1 MSRVHGMDL
10 RLVAYFVA
18 VVDHGGVTKAAK
30 ALYIAQPSLSQAIRS
45 LERQLGTQLFDRSG
59 RGLTLTADGRA
70 FAGPARQ
77 ILADVEAAKRRVH
90 AVRDLLTGR
99 LEIAV
104 LSALSADPLPE
115 LTSALH
121 RTHPGILVTV
131 RDPGSSSGVLSQVR
145 QGEAELGLTDAPVK
159 GHMLRTQE
167 LWEHE
172 IALVLPP
179 DLATAL
185 PDPVPLAAIGDIP
198 LVLESSGAGGRA
210 ALDDVLG
217 QAVGFVA
224 VECAHRQ
231 AIWELVMHGAG
242 ATFLPRRIAETEL
255 RNVVV
260 RSTSPQVRRTVRLVF
275 RPGPLSPAATA
286 FLNVAADMSR
296 RRLS

>member
-145 QGEAELGLTDAPVK
+145 QGEAELGLTDVPVK
-159 GHMLRTQE
+159 SDMLRTRE

-179 DLATAL
+179 DLAASL

-198 LVLESSGAGGRA
+198 LVLEPSEAGGRA

>member
-1 MSRVHGMDL
+1 MDL
-10 RLVAYFVA
+10 RLVTYFVA

-59 RGLTLTADGRA
+59 RWLTLTADGRA
-70 FAGPARQ
+70 FVDPARQ

-121 RTHPGILVTV
+121 RAHPGILVTV

-145 QGEAELGLTDAPVK
+145 QGDAELGLTDAPVRSDL
-159 GHMLRTQE
+159 LRTQE

-172 IALVLPP
+172 ITLVLPP
-179 DLATAL
+179 HLAAAL

-198 LVLESSGAGGRA
+198 LVLESSEAGGRA

>member
-1 MSRVHGMDL
+1 MDL

-18 VVDHGGVTKAAK
+18 VIDHGSITKAAQ

-45 LERQLGTQLFDRSG
+45 LERQLGAQLFDRSG

-77 ILADVEAAKRRVH
+77 ILADVESAKGKVH
-90 AVRDLLTGR
+90 AVRDLVTGR

-104 LSALSADPLPE
+104 LSTLSADPLPE
-115 LTSALH
+115 LTSRLH
-121 RTHPGILVTV
+121 RLHPGILITV
-131 RDPGSSSGVLSQVR
+131 LDPGSSSGVETAVR
-145 QGEAELGLTDAPVK
+145 QGQAELGLTDFPVK
-159 GHMLRTQE
+159 SDLLQTRE
-167 LWEHE
+167 LWEQE

-179 DLATAL
+179 DLAATL
-185 PDPVPLAAIGDIP
+185 PDPVPLEAVADIP
-198 LVLESSGAGGRA
+198 LVLESSDPRGRTA
-210 ALDDVLG
+210 IDDALG
-217 QAVGFVA
+217 QAIDFVA

-260 RSTSPQVRRTVRLVF
+260 RSTSPQVRRTVRLAY

-286 FLNVAADMSR
+286 FLNVAAAVSR
-296 RRLS
+296 QRLS